1 MILQQISAT
10 LFSLAFIRCAY
21 GRHYASPLALDAQ
34 VSTGASTPTKGTK
47 CAGGQTVNNA
57 ACCAWFPVLEDILP
71 NMFDN
76 ECGDDAHGALRLSFH
91 DAISFSPS
99 KGGGGADGS
108 IITFNDTELNYAA
121 NDGLQDPVA
130 TEIPFIAAHNVT
142 AGDFIQFAAGKGI
155 TSISYRPTNFHDP
168 TAVSLSLCPG
178 APQVGFMMGRPTAK
192 APAPDGLVPEPFAPA
207 DVVALLASHSVAGAD
222 TVDPTIPGTPFD
234 STPSLFDTQI
244 FIEVQLKGT
253 LFPGQDPGQGEVKS
267 AVEGTMRLQSDSLI
281 ARDNRT
287 SCAWQT
293 LAGQFRSPIVHMVDP
308 DVSTGNLSGTQ
319 SAFKS
324 AFERMA
330 IIGHKAAD
338 LIDCSDVI
346 PAPIALSPVDGP
358 HLPAGQNQKDIEQ
371 ACTTAPFP
379 TFTAQPGPATSVAA
393 M

>member
-1 MILQQISAT
+1 MVRIDT
-10 LFSLAFIRCAY
+10 V
-21 GRHYASPLALDAQ
+21 PLVLYAQ
-34 VSTGASTPTKGTK
+34 VSTGASAPTKGTK
-47 CAGGQTVNNA
+47 CPGGQTVNNA

-99 KGGGGADGS
+99 GGGGGADGS
-108 IITFNDTELNYAA
+108 IITFNDTELIYAA
-121 NDGLQDPVA
+121 NDGLEDPVA
-130 TEIPFIAAHNVT
+130 TEVPFIAAHNVT
-142 AGDFIQFAAGKGI
+142 AGDFIQFAA
-155 TSISYRPTNFHDP
+155 
-168 TAVSLSLCPG
+168 AVSLSLCPG
-178 APQVGFMMGRPTAK
+178 APQVGFMMGRPPAK
-192 APAPDGLVPEPFAPA
+192 APAPDGLVPEPFDSVTSILARMNDAGGFSPA

-253 LFPGQDPGQGEVKS
+253 LFPGVDPGQGEVKS

-287 SCAWQT
+287 SCAWQA
-293 LAGQFRSPIVHMVDP
+293 LA
-308 DVSTGNLSGTQ
+308 GNLSGTQ

-346 PAPIALSPVDGP
+346 PAPLILSPIDGP
-358 HLPAGQNQKDIEQ
+358 HLPAGQNQRDIEQ
-371 ACTTAPFP
+371 ACTAAPFP